1 MGRDMLERTRQED
14 HQSFNPRARMGRDK
28 IQRKR
33 DGFFTVSTHAPAW
46 GATIPTVIGSVATA
60 GFTPRARMGRDAA
73 SAHLR

>member
-1 MGRDMLERTRQED
+1 
-14 HQSFNPRARMGRDK
+14 MGRDK

-60 GFTPRARMGRDAA
+60 GFNPRARMGRDAA